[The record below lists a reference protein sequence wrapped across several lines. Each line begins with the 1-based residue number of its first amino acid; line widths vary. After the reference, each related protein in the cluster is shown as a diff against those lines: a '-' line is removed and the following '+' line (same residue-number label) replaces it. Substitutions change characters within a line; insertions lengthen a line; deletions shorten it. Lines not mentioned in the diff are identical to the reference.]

1 MTDRWSIV
9 HAAWGQN
16 CPDWIEAL
24 VKACDQSSQNKV
36 AARLGI
42 TASTVSQTLRNG
54 YPGNMAS
61 IEARVR
67 AALLSSDVSCPALGS
82 ISGESCLRWRDR
94 ADRLTSTV
102 PLRVRMFRA
111 CRRCPFHKGAD
122 Q

>member
-9 HAAWGQN
+9 HAAWGQD
-16 CPDWIEAL
+16 CPDWIAAL
-24 VKACDQSSQNKV
+24 VQECDGSSQNKV

-42 TASTVSQTLRNG
+42 TASTVSQTLRNS

-67 AALLSSDVSCPALGS
+67 AALLSSDVKCPALGS
-82 ISGESCLRWRDR
+82 ISGEACLRWRDR
-94 ADRLTSTV
+94 AAHLTSTI
-102 PLRVRMFRA
+102 PLRVQMFRA
-111 CRRCPFHKGAD
+111 CRKCPNNRGAG